1 MKKLWSFVLLLCLFL
16 GNMQLLTAK
25 QTDSPQQGEND
36 YHAIDYEVQ
45 KPNISRQLYRS
56 ALPTS
61 YDDRKQHE
69 VTSIKNQNPYG
80 DCWAF
85 SAMAAAETNL
95 LKSGFVKDPKAIDL
109 SELQF
114 AYRFYNR
121 LNDPLG
127 NTAGDANHSTS
138 NGKLDFLDNGGNN
151 WTSAFALSQWISPTD
166 EDNAPYT
173 HDDTTMLA
181 DIKKANAY
189 HPTYVMKDAVFLPDD
204 DITSIKQAILNYGS
218 VSAGI
223 AVEKMSVYAKYFYDG
238 SKRFDHAVTIV
249 GYDDTVSKIKFSMK
263 PKHDGAWIVKN
274 SWGTHANDAGYFYL
288 SYDQPVNAVVA
299 YQYMAKDTYENNY
312 FYDGSAALSEYTTSG
327 NMTVANVFEV
337 QKGTSVSPEYVEAVS
352 LALSGADTD
361 YEVEV
366 YTNLK
371 DKQDPY
377 SGSKALSTPVKG
389 YRKYAGIYTIPLTHH
404 VCVKPHTYYAVVV
417 TCKNHYGDTTGLYV
431 AENKDYG
438 WINFTEQIQ
447 PGQSFLY
454 INHDW
459 HDMANANAC
468 FRLKAFT
475 IQHHYDMAK
484 AKVKL
489 SATSYIYDGKAHSPS
504 LTLTY
509 GTTTL
514 RNGKDYKLTYHNNVK
529 AGTASIHIESTNAH
543 ASSKDVTY
551 KILPRAI
558 YANSIHVDAISSK
571 TYTGSAQKP
580 LPLLNYGTTRL
591 KNGIDY
597 TLSYKNNI
605 KAGTA
610 QLIIKGKGN
619 YGGLIT
625 KNFSIHKRKLTSVS
639 SKPLATRTYTG
650 SAQKPLPLLK
660 DGSVTLKNGRD
671 YTLSYTHN
679 VNPGIAKVI
688 AKGKGNYTGSK
699 TVSFTIAKRK
709 VSTLKLSHITDR
721 VYNGCAQKPI
731 PRLTSGKTL
740 LKNGIHYTLTYK
752 NNVTPGT
759 ATVKITGKG
768 NYTGSM
774 TKTFKI
780 KKRNITTVT
789 MSKLKDRSYTGKA
802 IQPNVTLT
810 YGKTVLKKNRDYT
823 LQYGTNKTCGK
834 ATLKIVGK
842 GGYGGSMCKTFTIV
856 PKQPTNLHLN
866 TTKHKA
872 VNVSYKKAAGASG
885 IQIAY
890 CRKGSKHWNYN
901 QTSRNCYQLHTL
913 SSGKPYQI
921 KVRSYVTTAKVRHY
935 GSWGKVQLVK
945 IQ

>member
-16 GNMQLLTAK
+16 GNIQLLTAK
-25 QTDSPQQGEND
+25 QIDSPKQGGNN
-36 YHAIDYEVQ
+36 YHAIDYVVQ
-45 KPNISRQLYRS
+45 KPNNSRQLYRS

-61 YDDRKQHE
+61 YDNRKQHH
-69 VTSIKNQNPYG
+69 VTPIKDQNPYG

-85 SAMAAAETNL
+85 TTMVAAETNL
-95 LKSGFVKDPKAIDL
+95 LKSGIVNNPNAVDL

-127 NTAGDANHSTS
+127 NTAGDTNDPTST
-138 NGKLDFLDNGGNN
+138 GKLGFLDNGGNN

-173 HDDTTMLA
+173 HNETTMLA
-181 DIKKANAY
+181 GIKKANAY
-189 HPTYVMKDAVFLPDD
+189 QPSYIMKDAVFLPDD
-204 DITSIKQAILNYGS
+204 DITSIKQAILDYGS

-223 AVEKMSVYAKYFYDG
+223 AVQKMSVYAKYFYDG

-249 GYDDTVSKIKFSMK
+249 GYDDTISKNKFSIK
-263 PKHDGAWIVKN
+263 PQHDGAWIVKN

-312 FYDGSAALSEYTTSG
+312 FYDGSAALSEYTAG
-327 NMTVANVFEV
+327 GEVTVANVFKA
-337 QKGTSVSPEYVEAVS
+337 QKGTSTSPEYVEAVS
-352 LALSGADTD
+352 IAFSGADTD

-377 SGSKALSTPVKG
+377 SGSKALSMPVKG

-431 AENKDYG
+431 AENKNYG
-438 WINFTEQIQ
+438 WINFKEQIQ
-447 PGQSFLY
+447 SDQSFLY
-454 INHDW
+454 VHHDW
-459 HDMANANAC
+459 YDMANINAC
-468 FRLKAFT
+468 FRVKAFT
-475 IQHHYDMAK
+475 MQHHDDIAK

-489 SATSYIYDGKAHSPS
+489 SATSYIYDGKPHSPS

-529 AGTASIHIESTNAH
+529 SGTASVHIEGLNAY
-543 ASSKDVTY
+543 AGSKDVTY
-551 KILPRAI
+551 KILRRAI
-558 YANSIHVDAISSK
+558 YAKSIHVDAIPSK
-571 TYTGSAQKP
+571 TYTGCAQKP
-580 LPLLNYGTTRL
+580 LPLLKYGTTTL
-591 KNGIDY
+591 KNGIDF
-597 TLSYKNNI
+597 TLSYKNNSN
-605 KAGTA
+605 AGTA

-619 YGGLIT
+619 YGGCLT
-625 KNFSIHKRKLTSVS
+625 KSFIIHKRNLTSVS
-639 SKPLATRTYTG
+639 NKPLATRTYTG
-650 SAQKPLPLLK
+650 SAQKPLPLLNY
-660 DGSVTLKNGRD
+660 GSVTLKNGRD
-671 YTLSYTHN
+671 YTLSYAHN
-679 VNPGIAKVI
+679 VNSGIAKVI
-688 AKGKGNYTGSK
+688 
-699 TVSFTIAKRK
+699 
-709 VSTLKLSHITDR
+709 
-721 VYNGCAQKPI
+721 
-731 PRLTSGKTL
+731 
-740 LKNGIHYTLTYK
+740 
-752 NNVTPGT
+752 
-759 ATVKITGKG
+759 VKGKG

-780 KKRNITTVT
+780 KKRDIATVS
-789 MSKLKDRSYTGKA
+789 MNKLSNQSYSGKA

-823 LQYGTNKTCGK
+823 IQYGTNKKCGK
-834 ATLKIVGK
+834 ATLKIIGK

-856 PKQPTNLHLN
+856 PKQPLKLHL
-866 TTKHKA
+866 TTSKHKA
-872 VNVSYKKAAGASG
+872 INVSYKKAVGASG
-885 IQIAY
+885 VQIAY
-890 CRKGSKHWNYN
+890 CAKGSNHWNYN

-913 SSGKPYQI
+913 SSGKQYQI
-921 KVRSYVTTAKVRHY
+921 KVRSYVTIANVRHY

-945 IQ
+945 IK

>member
-1 MKKLWSFVLLLCLFL
+1 
-16 GNMQLLTAK
+16 
-25 QTDSPQQGEND
+25 
-36 YHAIDYEVQ
+36 
-45 KPNISRQLYRS
+45 
-56 ALPTS
+56 
-61 YDDRKQHE
+61 
-69 VTSIKNQNPYG
+69 
-80 DCWAF
+80 
-85 SAMAAAETNL
+85 
-95 LKSGFVKDPKAIDL
+95 
-109 SELQF
+109 
-114 AYRFYNR
+114 
-121 LNDPLG
+121 
-127 NTAGDANHSTS
+127 
-138 NGKLDFLDNGGNN
+138 
-151 WTSAFALSQWISPTD
+151 
-166 EDNAPYT
+166 
-173 HDDTTMLA
+173 
-181 DIKKANAY
+181 
-189 HPTYVMKDAVFLPDD
+189 
-204 DITSIKQAILNYGS
+204 
-218 VSAGI
+218 
-223 AVEKMSVYAKYFYDG
+223 
-238 SKRFDHAVTIV
+238 
-249 GYDDTVSKIKFSMK
+249 
-263 PKHDGAWIVKN
+263 
-274 SWGTHANDAGYFYL
+274 
-288 SYDQPVNAVVA
+288 
-299 YQYMAKDTYENNY
+299 MAKDTYENNY

-529 AGTASIHIESTNAH
+529 AGTASVHIESTNAH

-558 YANSIHVDAISSK
+558 YAKSIHVDAIPSK

-619 YGGLIT
+619 YGGRLT

-688 AKGKGNYTGSK
+688 AKGKGNYTGS
-699 TVSFTIAKRK
+699 
-709 VSTLKLSHITDR
+709 
-721 VYNGCAQKPI
+721 
-731 PRLTSGKTL
+731 
-740 LKNGIHYTLTYK
+740 
-752 NNVTPGT
+752 
-759 ATVKITGKG
+759 
-768 NYTGSM
+768 M

-780 KKRNITTVT
+780 KKRDIATVS
-789 MSKLKDRSYTGKA
+789 MNKLSNQSYSGKA

-823 LQYGTNKTCGK
+823 IQYGTNKKCGK
-834 ATLKIVGK
+834 ATLKIIGK

-856 PKQPTNLHLN
+856 PKQPLKLHL
-866 TTKHKA
+866 TTSKHKA
-872 VNVSYKKAAGASG
+872 INVSYKKAVGASG
-885 IQIAY
+885 VQIAY
-890 CRKGSKHWNYN
+890 CAKGSNHWNYN

-913 SSGKPYQI
+913 SSGKQYQI
-921 KVRSYVTTAKVRHY
+921 KVRSYVTIANVRHY

-945 IQ
+945 IK

>member
-1 MKKLWSFVLLLCLFL
+1 
-16 GNMQLLTAK
+16 
-25 QTDSPQQGEND
+25 
-36 YHAIDYEVQ
+36 
-45 KPNISRQLYRS
+45 
-56 ALPTS
+56 
-61 YDDRKQHE
+61 
-69 VTSIKNQNPYG
+69 
-80 DCWAF
+80 
-85 SAMAAAETNL
+85 
-95 LKSGFVKDPKAIDL
+95 
-109 SELQF
+109 
-114 AYRFYNR
+114 
-121 LNDPLG
+121 
-127 NTAGDANHSTS
+127 
-138 NGKLDFLDNGGNN
+138 
-151 WTSAFALSQWISPTD
+151 
-166 EDNAPYT
+166 
-173 HDDTTMLA
+173 
-181 DIKKANAY
+181 
-189 HPTYVMKDAVFLPDD
+189 
-204 DITSIKQAILNYGS
+204 
-218 VSAGI
+218 
-223 AVEKMSVYAKYFYDG
+223 MSVYAKYFYDG

>member
-1 MKKLWSFVLLLCLFL
+1 
-16 GNMQLLTAK
+16 MQLLTAK

-85 SAMAAAETNL
+85 SAKAAAETNL

-173 HDDTTMLA
+173 HDDTSMLA

-189 HPTYVMKDAVFLPDD
+189 RPTYVMKDAVFLPDD

-249 GYDDTVSKIKFSMK
+249 GYDDTVSKNKFSLK

-529 AGTASIHIESTNAH
+529 AGTASVHIESTNAH

-558 YANSIHVDAISSK
+558 YAKSIHVDAIPSK
-571 TYTGSAQKP
+571 
-580 LPLLNYGTTRL
+580 
-591 KNGIDY
+591 
-597 TLSYKNNI
+597 
-605 KAGTA
+605 
-610 QLIIKGKGN
+610 
-619 YGGLIT
+619 
-625 KNFSIHKRKLTSVS
+625 
-639 SKPLATRTYTG
+639 TYTG

>member
-580 LPLLNYGTTRL
+580 LPLL
-591 KNGIDY
+591 
-597 TLSYKNNI
+597 
-605 KAGTA
+605 
-610 QLIIKGKGN
+610 
-619 YGGLIT
+619 
-625 KNFSIHKRKLTSVS
+625 
-639 SKPLATRTYTG
+639 
-650 SAQKPLPLLK
+650 K

>member
-1 MKKLWSFVLLLCLFL
+1 
-16 GNMQLLTAK
+16 MQLLTAK

-249 GYDDTVSKIKFSMK
+249 GYDDTISKNKFSIK
-263 PKHDGAWIVKN
+263 PQHDGAWIVKN

-475 IQHHYDMAK
+475 MQHHDDIAK

-489 SATSYIYDGKAHSPS
+489 SATSYIYDGKPHSPS

-551 KILPRAI
+551 KILRRAI
-558 YANSIHVDAISSK
+558 YAKSIHVDAIPSK
-571 TYTGSAQKP
+571 TYTGCAQKP

-597 TLSYKNNI
+597 TLSYKNNSN
-605 KAGTA
+605 AGTA

-619 YGGLIT
+619 YGGCLT
-625 KNFSIHKRKLTSVS
+625 KSFIIHKRNLTSVS
-639 SKPLATRTYTG
+639 NKPLATRTYTG
-650 SAQKPLPLLK
+650 SAQKPLPLLNY
-660 DGSVTLKNGRD
+660 GSVTLKNGRD
-671 YTLSYTHN
+671 YTLSYAHN
-679 VNPGIAKVI
+679 VNSGIAKVI
-688 AKGKGNYTGSK
+688 
-699 TVSFTIAKRK
+699 
-709 VSTLKLSHITDR
+709 
-721 VYNGCAQKPI
+721 
-731 PRLTSGKTL
+731 
-740 LKNGIHYTLTYK
+740 
-752 NNVTPGT
+752 
-759 ATVKITGKG
+759 VKGKG

-780 KKRNITTVT
+780 KKRDIATVS
-789 MSKLKDRSYTGKA
+789 MNKLSNQSYSGKA

-823 LQYGTNKTCGK
+823 IQYGTNKTCGK

-856 PKQPTNLHLN
+856 PKQPLKLHL
-866 TTKHKA
+866 TTSKHKA
-872 VNVSYKKAAGASG
+872 INVSYKKAVGASG
-885 IQIAY
+885 VQIAY
-890 CRKGSKHWNYN
+890 CAKGSNHWNYN

-913 SSGKPYQI
+913 SSGKQYQI
-921 KVRSYVTTAKVRHY
+921 KVRSYVTIANVRHY

-945 IQ
+945 IK

>member
-69 VTSIKNQNPYG
+69 VTSIKNQYPYG

-189 HPTYVMKDAVFLPDD
+189 RPTYVMKDAVFLPDD

-249 GYDDTVSKIKFSMK
+249 GYDDTVSKNKFSMK

-274 SWGTHANDAGYFYL
+274 SWGIHANDAGYFYL

-529 AGTASIHIESTNAH
+529 AGTASVHIESTNAH

-558 YANSIHVDAISSK
+558 YAKSIHVDAIPSK

-619 YGGLIT
+619 YGGRIT
-625 KNFSIHKRKLTSVS
+625 KNFSIHKRKLTSAS

-890 CRKGSKHWNYN
+890 CRKGSKHWNYY

>member
-249 GYDDTVSKIKFSMK
+249 GYDDTISKNKFSIK
-263 PKHDGAWIVKN
+263 PQHDGAWIVKN

-475 IQHHYDMAK
+475 MQHHDDIAK

-489 SATSYIYDGKAHSPS
+489 SATSYIYDGKPHSPS

-551 KILPRAI
+551 KILRRAI
-558 YANSIHVDAISSK
+558 YAKSIHVDAIPSK
-571 TYTGSAQKP
+571 TYTGCAQKP

-597 TLSYKNNI
+597 TLSYKNNSN
-605 KAGTA
+605 AGTA

-619 YGGLIT
+619 YGGCLT
-625 KNFSIHKRKLTSVS
+625 KSFIIHKRNLTSVS
-639 SKPLATRTYTG
+639 NKPLATRTYTG
-650 SAQKPLPLLK
+650 SAQKPLPLLNY
-660 DGSVTLKNGRD
+660 GSVTLKNGRD
-671 YTLSYTHN
+671 YTLSYAHN
-679 VNPGIAKVI
+679 VNSGIAKVI
-688 AKGKGNYTGSK
+688 
-699 TVSFTIAKRK
+699 
-709 VSTLKLSHITDR
+709 
-721 VYNGCAQKPI
+721 
-731 PRLTSGKTL
+731 
-740 LKNGIHYTLTYK
+740 
-752 NNVTPGT
+752 
-759 ATVKITGKG
+759 VKGKG

-780 KKRNITTVT
+780 KKRDIATVS
-789 MSKLKDRSYTGKA
+789 MNKLSNQSYSGKA

-823 LQYGTNKTCGK
+823 IQYGTNKTCGK

-856 PKQPTNLHLN
+856 PKQPLKLHL
-866 TTKHKA
+866 TTNKHKA
-872 VNVSYKKAAGASG
+872 INVSYKKAVGASG
-885 IQIAY
+885 VQIAY
-890 CRKGSKHWNYN
+890 CAKGSNHWNYN

-913 SSGKPYQI
+913 SSGKQYQI
-921 KVRSYVTTAKVRHY
+921 KVRSYVTIANVRHY

-945 IQ
+945 IK

>member
-529 AGTASIHIESTNAH
+529 AGTA
-543 ASSKDVTY
+543 
-551 KILPRAI
+551 
-558 YANSIHVDAISSK
+558 
-571 TYTGSAQKP
+571 
-580 LPLLNYGTTRL
+580 
-591 KNGIDY
+591 
-597 TLSYKNNI
+597 
-605 KAGTA
+605 

>member
-249 GYDDTVSKIKFSMK
+249 GYDDTISKNKFSIK
-263 PKHDGAWIVKN
+263 PQHDGAWIVKN

-475 IQHHYDMAK
+475 MQHHDDIAK

-489 SATSYIYDGKAHSPS
+489 SATSYIYDGKPHSPS

-551 KILPRAI
+551 KILRRAI
-558 YANSIHVDAISSK
+558 YAKSIHVDAIPSK
-571 TYTGSAQKP
+571 TYTGCAQKP

-597 TLSYKNNI
+597 TLSYKNNSN
-605 KAGTA
+605 AGTA

-619 YGGLIT
+619 YGGCLT
-625 KNFSIHKRKLTSVS
+625 KSFIIHKRNLTSVS
-639 SKPLATRTYTG
+639 NKPLATRTYTG
-650 SAQKPLPLLK
+650 SAQKPLPLLNY
-660 DGSVTLKNGRD
+660 GSVTLKNGRD
-671 YTLSYTHN
+671 YTLSYAHN
-679 VNPGIAKVI
+679 VNSGIAKVI
-688 AKGKGNYTGSK
+688 
-699 TVSFTIAKRK
+699 
-709 VSTLKLSHITDR
+709 
-721 VYNGCAQKPI
+721 
-731 PRLTSGKTL
+731 
-740 LKNGIHYTLTYK
+740 
-752 NNVTPGT
+752 
-759 ATVKITGKG
+759 VKGKG

-780 KKRNITTVT
+780 KKRDIATVS
-789 MSKLKDRSYTGKA
+789 MNKLSNQSYSGKA

-823 LQYGTNKTCGK
+823 IQYGTNKTCGK

-856 PKQPTNLHLN
+856 PKQPLKLHL
-866 TTKHKA
+866 TTSKHKA
-872 VNVSYKKAAGASG
+872 INVSYKKAVGASG
-885 IQIAY
+885 VQIAY
-890 CRKGSKHWNYN
+890 CAKGSNHWNYN

-913 SSGKPYQI
+913 SSGKQYQI
-921 KVRSYVTTAKVRHY
+921 KVRSYVTIANVRHY

-945 IQ
+945 IK

>member
-16 GNMQLLTAK
+16 GNIQLLTAK
-25 QTDSPQQGEND
+25 QIDSPKQGGNN
-36 YHAIDYEVQ
+36 YHAIDYVVQ
-45 KPNISRQLYRS
+45 KPNNSRQLYRS

-61 YDDRKQHE
+61 YDNRKQHH
-69 VTSIKNQNPYG
+69 VTPIKDQNPYG

-85 SAMAAAETNL
+85 TTMAAAETNL
-95 LKSGFVKDPKAIDL
+95 LKSGIVNNPNAVDL

-127 NTAGDANHSTS
+127 NTAGDTNDPTST
-138 NGKLDFLDNGGNN
+138 GKLGFLDNGGNN

-173 HDDTTMLA
+173 HNETTMLA
-181 DIKKANAY
+181 GIKKANAY
-189 HPTYVMKDAVFLPDD
+189 QPSYIMKDAVFLPDD
-204 DITSIKQAILNYGS
+204 DITSIKQAILDYGS

-223 AVEKMSVYAKYFYDG
+223 AVQKMSVYAKYFYDG

-249 GYDDTVSKIKFSMK
+249 GYDDTISKNKFSIK
-263 PKHDGAWIVKN
+263 PQHDGAWIVKN

-312 FYDGSAALSEYTTSG
+312 FYDGSAALSEYTAG
-327 NMTVANVFEV
+327 GEVTVANVFKA
-337 QKGTSVSPEYVEAVS
+337 QKGTSTSPEYVEAVS
-352 LALSGADTD
+352 IAFSGADTD

-377 SGSKALSTPVKG
+377 SGSKALSMPVKG

-431 AENKDYG
+431 AENKNYG
-438 WINFTEQIQ
+438 WINFKEQIQ
-447 PGQSFLY
+447 SDQSFLY
-454 INHDW
+454 VHHDW
-459 HDMANANAC
+459 YDMANINAC
-468 FRLKAFT
+468 FRVKAFT
-475 IQHHYDMAK
+475 MQHHDDIAK

-489 SATSYIYDGKAHSPS
+489 SATSYIYDGKPHSPS

-529 AGTASIHIESTNAH
+529 SGTASVHIEGLNAY
-543 ASSKDVTY
+543 AGSKDVTY
-551 KILPRAI
+551 KILRRAI
-558 YANSIHVDAISSK
+558 YAKSIHVDAIPSK
-571 TYTGSAQKP
+571 TYTGCAQKP
-580 LPLLNYGTTRL
+580 LPLLKYGTTTL
-591 KNGIDY
+591 KNGIDF
-597 TLSYKNNI
+597 TLSYKNNSN
-605 KAGTA
+605 AGTA

-619 YGGLIT
+619 YGGCLT
-625 KNFSIHKRKLTSVS
+625 KSFIIHKRNLTSVS
-639 SKPLATRTYTG
+639 NKSLATRTYTG
-650 SAQKPLPLLK
+650 SAQKPLPLLNY
-660 DGSVTLKNGRD
+660 GSVTLKNGRD
-671 YTLSYTHN
+671 YTLSYAHN
-679 VNPGIAKVI
+679 VNSGIAKVI
-688 AKGKGNYTGSK
+688 
-699 TVSFTIAKRK
+699 
-709 VSTLKLSHITDR
+709 
-721 VYNGCAQKPI
+721 
-731 PRLTSGKTL
+731 
-740 LKNGIHYTLTYK
+740 
-752 NNVTPGT
+752 
-759 ATVKITGKG
+759 VKGKG

-780 KKRNITTVT
+780 KKRDIATVS
-789 MSKLKDRSYTGKA
+789 MNKLSNQSYSGKA

-823 LQYGTNKTCGK
+823 IQYGTNKKCGK
-834 ATLKIVGK
+834 ATLKIIGK

-856 PKQPTNLHLN
+856 PKQPLKLHL
-866 TTKHKA
+866 TTSKHKA
-872 VNVSYKKAAGASG
+872 INVSYKKAVGASG
-885 IQIAY
+885 VQIAY
-890 CRKGSKHWNYN
+890 CAKGSNHWNYN

-913 SSGKPYQI
+913 SSGKQYQI
-921 KVRSYVTTAKVRHY
+921 KVRSYVTIANVRHY

-945 IQ
+945 IK

>member
-16 GNMQLLTAK
+16 GNIQLLTAK
-25 QTDSPQQGEND
+25 QIDSPKQGGNN
-36 YHAIDYEVQ
+36 YHAIDYVVQ
-45 KPNISRQLYRS
+45 KPNNSRQLYRS

-61 YDDRKQHE
+61 YDNRKQHH
-69 VTSIKNQNPYG
+69 VTPIKDQNPYG

-85 SAMAAAETNL
+85 TTMAAAETNL
-95 LKSGFVKDPKAIDL
+95 LKSGIVNNPNAVDL

-127 NTAGDANHSTS
+127 NTAGDTNDPTST
-138 NGKLDFLDNGGNN
+138 GKLGFLDNGGNN

-173 HDDTTMLA
+173 HNETTMLA
-181 DIKKANAY
+181 GIKKANAY
-189 HPTYVMKDAVFLPDD
+189 QPSYIMKDAVFLPDD
-204 DITSIKQAILNYGS
+204 DITSIKQAILDYGS

-223 AVEKMSVYAKYFYDG
+223 AVQKMSVYAKYFYDG

-249 GYDDTVSKIKFSMK
+249 GYDDTISKNKFSIK
-263 PKHDGAWIVKN
+263 PQHDGAWIVKN

-312 FYDGSAALSEYTTSG
+312 FYDGSAALSEYTAG
-327 NMTVANVFEV
+327 GEVTVANVFKA
-337 QKGTSVSPEYVEAVS
+337 QKGTSTSPEYVEAVS
-352 LALSGADTD
+352 IAFSGADTD

-377 SGSKALSTPVKG
+377 SGSKALSMPVKG

-431 AENKDYG
+431 AENKNYG
-438 WINFTEQIQ
+438 WINFKEQIQ
-447 PGQSFLY
+447 SDQSFLY
-454 INHDW
+454 VHHDW
-459 HDMANANAC
+459 YDMANINAC
-468 FRLKAFT
+468 FRVKAFT
-475 IQHHYDMAK
+475 MQHHDDIAK

-489 SATSYIYDGKAHSPS
+489 SATSYIYDGKPHSPS

-529 AGTASIHIESTNAH
+529 SGTASVHIEGLNAY
-543 ASSKDVTY
+543 AGSKDVTY
-551 KILPRAI
+551 KILRRAI
-558 YANSIHVDAISSK
+558 YAKSIHVDAIPSK
-571 TYTGSAQKP
+571 TYTGCAQKP
-580 LPLLNYGTTRL
+580 LPLLKYGTTTL
-591 KNGIDY
+591 KNGIDF
-597 TLSYKNNI
+597 TLSYKNNSN
-605 KAGTA
+605 AGTA

-619 YGGLIT
+619 YGGCLT
-625 KNFSIHKRKLTSVS
+625 KSFIIHKRNLTSVS
-639 SKPLATRTYTG
+639 NKPLATRTYTG
-650 SAQKPLPLLK
+650 SAQKPLPLLNY
-660 DGSVTLKNGRD
+660 GSVTLKNGRD
-671 YTLSYTHN
+671 YTLSYAHN
-679 VNPGIAKVI
+679 VNSGIAKVI
-688 AKGKGNYTGSK
+688 
-699 TVSFTIAKRK
+699 
-709 VSTLKLSHITDR
+709 
-721 VYNGCAQKPI
+721 
-731 PRLTSGKTL
+731 
-740 LKNGIHYTLTYK
+740 
-752 NNVTPGT
+752 
-759 ATVKITGKG
+759 VKGKG

-780 KKRNITTVT
+780 KKRDIATVS
-789 MSKLKDRSYTGKA
+789 MNKLSNQSYSGKA

-823 LQYGTNKTCGK
+823 IQYGTNKKCGK
-834 ATLKIVGK
+834 ATLKIIGK

-856 PKQPTNLHLN
+856 PKQPLKLHL
-866 TTKHKA
+866 TTSKHKA
-872 VNVSYKKAAGASG
+872 INVSYKKAVGASG
-885 IQIAY
+885 VQIAY
-890 CRKGSKHWNYN
+890 CAKGSNHWNYN

>member
-85 SAMAAAETNL
+85 SAKAAAETNL

-173 HDDTTMLA
+173 HDDTSMLA

-189 HPTYVMKDAVFLPDD
+189 RPTYVMKDAVFLPDD

-249 GYDDTVSKIKFSMK
+249 GYDDTVSKNKFSLK

-529 AGTASIHIESTNAH
+529 AGTASVHIESTNAH

-558 YANSIHVDAISSK
+558 YAKSIHVDAIPSK
-571 TYTGSAQKP
+571 
-580 LPLLNYGTTRL
+580 
-591 KNGIDY
+591 
-597 TLSYKNNI
+597 
-605 KAGTA
+605 
-610 QLIIKGKGN
+610 
-619 YGGLIT
+619 
-625 KNFSIHKRKLTSVS
+625 
-639 SKPLATRTYTG
+639 TYTG

>member
-1 MKKLWSFVLLLCLFL
+1 M
-16 GNMQLLTAK
+16 
-25 QTDSPQQGEND
+25 
-36 YHAIDYEVQ
+36 
-45 KPNISRQLYRS
+45 
-56 ALPTS
+56 
-61 YDDRKQHE
+61 
-69 VTSIKNQNPYG
+69 
-80 DCWAF
+80 
-85 SAMAAAETNL
+85 
-95 LKSGFVKDPKAIDL
+95 
-109 SELQF
+109 
-114 AYRFYNR
+114 
-121 LNDPLG
+121 
-127 NTAGDANHSTS
+127 
-138 NGKLDFLDNGGNN
+138 
-151 WTSAFALSQWISPTD
+151 
-166 EDNAPYT
+166 
-173 HDDTTMLA
+173 
-181 DIKKANAY
+181 
-189 HPTYVMKDAVFLPDD
+189 
-204 DITSIKQAILNYGS
+204 
-218 VSAGI
+218 
-223 AVEKMSVYAKYFYDG
+223 
-238 SKRFDHAVTIV
+238 
-249 GYDDTVSKIKFSMK
+249 
-263 PKHDGAWIVKN
+263 
-274 SWGTHANDAGYFYL
+274 
-288 SYDQPVNAVVA
+288 
-299 YQYMAKDTYENNY
+299 
-312 FYDGSAALSEYTTSG
+312 
-327 NMTVANVFEV
+327 
-337 QKGTSVSPEYVEAVS
+337 
-352 LALSGADTD
+352 
-361 YEVEV
+361 
-366 YTNLK
+366 
-371 DKQDPY
+371 
-377 SGSKALSTPVKG
+377 
-389 YRKYAGIYTIPLTHH
+389 
-404 VCVKPHTYYAVVV
+404 

-529 AGTASIHIESTNAH
+529 AGTASVHIESTNAH

-558 YANSIHVDAISSK
+558 YAKSIHVDAIPSK

-591 KNGIDY
+591 KSGIDY

-619 YGGLIT
+619 YGGRLT
-625 KNFSIHKRKLTSVS
+625 KNFSIHKRELTSAS

-709 VSTLKLSHITDR
+709 VSTLNLSHITDR

>member
-16 GNMQLLTAK
+16 GNIQLLTAK
-25 QTDSPQQGEND
+25 QIDSPKQGGNN
-36 YHAIDYEVQ
+36 YHAIDYVVQ
-45 KPNISRQLYRS
+45 KPNNSRQLYRS

-61 YDDRKQHE
+61 YDNRKQHH
-69 VTSIKNQNPYG
+69 VTPIKDQNPYG

-85 SAMAAAETNL
+85 TTMAAAETNL
-95 LKSGFVKDPKAIDL
+95 LKSGIVNNPNAVDL

-127 NTAGDANHSTS
+127 NTAGDTNDPTST
-138 NGKLDFLDNGGNN
+138 GKLGFLDNGGNN

-173 HDDTTMLA
+173 HNETTMLA
-181 DIKKANAY
+181 GIKKANAY
-189 HPTYVMKDAVFLPDD
+189 QPSYIMKDAVFLPDD
-204 DITSIKQAILNYGS
+204 DITSIKQAILDYGS
-218 VSAGI
+218 VSAVI
-223 AVEKMSVYAKYFYDG
+223 AVQKMSVYAKYFYDG

-249 GYDDTVSKIKFSMK
+249 GYDDTISKNKFSIK
-263 PKHDGAWIVKN
+263 PQHDGAWIVKN

-312 FYDGSAALSEYTTSG
+312 FYDGSAALSEYTAG
-327 NMTVANVFEV
+327 GEVTVANVFKA
-337 QKGTSVSPEYVEAVS
+337 QKGTSTSPEYVEAVS
-352 LALSGADTD
+352 IAFSGADTD

-377 SGSKALSTPVKG
+377 SGSKALSMPVKG

-431 AENKDYG
+431 AENKNYG
-438 WINFTEQIQ
+438 WINFKEQIQ
-447 PGQSFLY
+447 SDQSFLY
-454 INHDW
+454 VHHDW
-459 HDMANANAC
+459 YDMANINAC
-468 FRLKAFT
+468 FRVKAFT
-475 IQHHYDMAK
+475 MQHHDDIAK

-489 SATSYIYDGKAHSPS
+489 SATSYIYDGKPHSPS

-529 AGTASIHIESTNAH
+529 SGTASVHIEGLNAY
-543 ASSKDVTY
+543 AGSKDVTY
-551 KILPRAI
+551 KILRRAI
-558 YANSIHVDAISSK
+558 YAKSIHVDAIPSK
-571 TYTGSAQKP
+571 TYTGCAQKP
-580 LPLLNYGTTRL
+580 LPLLKYGTTTL
-591 KNGIDY
+591 KNGIDF
-597 TLSYKNNI
+597 TLSYKNNSN
-605 KAGTA
+605 AGTA

-619 YGGLIT
+619 YGGCLT
-625 KNFSIHKRKLTSVS
+625 KSFIIHKRNLTSVS
-639 SKPLATRTYTG
+639 NKPLATRTYTG
-650 SAQKPLPLLK
+650 SAQKPLPLLNY
-660 DGSVTLKNGRD
+660 GSVTLKNGRD
-671 YTLSYTHN
+671 YTLSYAHN
-679 VNPGIAKVI
+679 VNSGIAKVI
-688 AKGKGNYTGSK
+688 
-699 TVSFTIAKRK
+699 
-709 VSTLKLSHITDR
+709 
-721 VYNGCAQKPI
+721 
-731 PRLTSGKTL
+731 
-740 LKNGIHYTLTYK
+740 
-752 NNVTPGT
+752 
-759 ATVKITGKG
+759 VKGKG

-780 KKRNITTVT
+780 KKRDIATVS
-789 MSKLKDRSYTGKA
+789 MNKLSNQSYSGKA

-823 LQYGTNKTCGK
+823 IQYGTNKKCGK
-834 ATLKIVGK
+834 ATLKIIGK

-856 PKQPTNLHLN
+856 PKQPLKLHL
-866 TTKHKA
+866 TTSKHKA
-872 VNVSYKKAAGASG
+872 INVSYKKAVGASG
-885 IQIAY
+885 VQIAY
-890 CRKGSKHWNYN
+890 CAKGSNHWNYN

-913 SSGKPYQI
+913 SSGKQYQI
-921 KVRSYVTTAKVRHY
+921 KVRSYVTIANVRHY

-945 IQ
+945 IK

>member
-1 MKKLWSFVLLLCLFL
+1 
-16 GNMQLLTAK
+16 
-25 QTDSPQQGEND
+25 
-36 YHAIDYEVQ
+36 
-45 KPNISRQLYRS
+45 
-56 ALPTS
+56 
-61 YDDRKQHE
+61 
-69 VTSIKNQNPYG
+69 
-80 DCWAF
+80 
-85 SAMAAAETNL
+85 
-95 LKSGFVKDPKAIDL
+95 
-109 SELQF
+109 
-114 AYRFYNR
+114 
-121 LNDPLG
+121 
-127 NTAGDANHSTS
+127 
-138 NGKLDFLDNGGNN
+138 
-151 WTSAFALSQWISPTD
+151 
-166 EDNAPYT
+166 
-173 HDDTTMLA
+173 
-181 DIKKANAY
+181 
-189 HPTYVMKDAVFLPDD
+189 
-204 DITSIKQAILNYGS
+204 
-218 VSAGI
+218 
-223 AVEKMSVYAKYFYDG
+223 MSVYAKYFYDG

-249 GYDDTVSKIKFSMK
+249 GYDDTISKNKFSIK
-263 PKHDGAWIVKN
+263 PQHDGAWIVKN

-475 IQHHYDMAK
+475 MQHHDDIAK

-489 SATSYIYDGKAHSPS
+489 SATSYIYDGKPHSPS

-551 KILPRAI
+551 KILRRAI
-558 YANSIHVDAISSK
+558 YAKSIHVDAIPSK
-571 TYTGSAQKP
+571 TYTGCAQKP

-597 TLSYKNNI
+597 TLSYKNNSN
-605 KAGTA
+605 AGTA

-619 YGGLIT
+619 YGGCLT
-625 KNFSIHKRKLTSVS
+625 KSFIIHKRNLTSVS
-639 SKPLATRTYTG
+639 NKPLATRTYTG
-650 SAQKPLPLLK
+650 SAQKPLPLLNY
-660 DGSVTLKNGRD
+660 GSVTLKNGRD
-671 YTLSYTHN
+671 YTLSYAHN
-679 VNPGIAKVI
+679 VNSGIAKVI
-688 AKGKGNYTGSK
+688 
-699 TVSFTIAKRK
+699 
-709 VSTLKLSHITDR
+709 
-721 VYNGCAQKPI
+721 
-731 PRLTSGKTL
+731 
-740 LKNGIHYTLTYK
+740 
-752 NNVTPGT
+752 
-759 ATVKITGKG
+759 VKGKG

-780 KKRNITTVT
+780 KKRDIATVS
-789 MSKLKDRSYTGKA
+789 MNKLSNQSYSGKA

-823 LQYGTNKTCGK
+823 IQYGTNKTCGK

-856 PKQPTNLHLN
+856 PKQPLKLHL
-866 TTKHKA
+866 TTSKHKA
-872 VNVSYKKAAGASG
+872 INVSYKKAVGASG
-885 IQIAY
+885 VQIAY
-890 CRKGSKHWNYN
+890 CAKGSNHWNYN

-913 SSGKPYQI
+913 SSGKQYQI
-921 KVRSYVTTAKVRHY
+921 KVRSYVTIANVRHY

-945 IQ
+945 IK